1 MRKSKLMLVLGLTM
15 SLAMGCFA
23 GCGSKGSVLKSSVR
37 LENGGIKENS
47 VVIKIG
53 DIGIKYRT
61 VKNYCYFLKQ
71 QYEPV
76 YGEKIWDYSISEKE
90 TVGGDAKQ
98 EIINM
103 VSQIAIIEEEAK
115 KEEIKLT
122 NDEKDEAT
130 GRAEEMIENA
140 SDEDKKEYLLSVQ
153 SLSEVFAANALAEKM
168 FYLATDD
175 ADTNVT
181 EEEARQIRIQYIHLI
196 TNGTKENGTK
206 VQLSEEEKK
215 KTFQHAAT
223 LLKEAQ
229 GVEDFASFAKSNSED
244 AQSEITIG
252 KDSKQI
258 DAAAVSA
265 AFELAVGEYS
275 PVIEGETG
283 YYIIRLVSDKDEDAT
298 YARREEIIAERQTE
312 MFQKKYK
319 KWLGDADVDISKS
332 FWKQF
337 EI

>member
-37 LENGGIKENS
+37 LENGEIKENS

-90 TVGGDAKQ
+90 TVGGEAKQ

-122 NDEKDEAT
+122 NDEKEEAT
-130 GRAEEMIENA
+130 
-140 SDEDKKEYLLSVQ
+140 
-153 SLSEVFAANALAEKM
+153 
-168 FYLATDD
+168 
-175 ADTNVT
+175 
-181 EEEARQIRIQYIHLI
+181 
-196 TNGTKENGTK
+196 
-206 VQLSEEEKK
+206 
-215 KTFQHAAT
+215 
-223 LLKEAQ
+223 
-229 GVEDFASFAKSNSED
+229 
-244 AQSEITIG
+244 
-252 KDSKQI
+252 
-258 DAAAVSA
+258 
-265 AFELAVGEYS
+265 
-275 PVIEGETG
+275 
-283 YYIIRLVSDKDEDAT
+283 
-298 YARREEIIAERQTE
+298 
-312 MFQKKYK
+312 
-319 KWLGDADVDISKS
+319 
-332 FWKQF
+332 
-337 EI
+337 

>member
-1 MRKSKLMLVLGLTM
+1 MKKSKLMLVMGVTM
-15 SLAMGCFA
+15 SLVVSSFS
-23 GCGSKGSVLKSSVR
+23 GCGSKGSGLTGGVR
-37 LENGGIKENS
+37 LENGEIQENS
-47 VVIKIG
+47 VVVKIG
-53 DIGIKYRT
+53 NIGIKYRT
-61 VKNYCYFLKQ
+61 IKNYCYFLKQ

-76 YGEKIWDYSISEKE
+76 FGEKIWEYSISKD
-90 TVGGDAKQ
+90 GNIGDEAKQ

-103 VSQIAIIEEEAK
+103 VSQIAIIEEEAE
-115 KEEIKLT
+115 KEEIELT

-130 GRAEEMIENA
+130 GRAEEIMANA

-215 KTFQHAAT
+215 KTLDRANT
-223 LLKEAQ
+223 LLQEAQ
-229 GVEDFASFAKSNSED
+229 SVEDFASFAKSNSED
-244 AQSEITIG
+244 VQSEITIG
-252 KDSKQI
+252 KDSDLI
-258 DAAAVSA
+258 DTAAVGA
-265 AFELAVGEYS
+265 AFELAVGEFS
-275 PVIEGETG
+275 PVIAGDSG
-283 YYIIRLVSDKDEDAT
+283 YYIIRLVSDNDEDAT
-298 YARREEIIAERQTE
+298 YARREEIIANRQTE

-319 KWLGDADVDISKS
+319 KWLGDADLDISKS